1 MSLRSVMRFFFS
13 LRFRCCEKRAR
24 WLLCRSLLKKVTA
37 LSSRLGFYHHF
48 GSVFLVY
55 LAYTHAPTPT
65 LPPLTHPAQP
75 LAFFVFPPPS
85 REGERER
92 SSARAGREREIERE
106 QARERERERERNK
119 VREGGGERER
129 ESAGES
135 ERERERDGEK
145 ARTTNREG
153 VAPTCTE
160 FSLALDRFIQVCVGT
175 IWIYID
181 MCRLCINFVSI
192 RVTIFIPP
200 ISIR

>member
-1 MSLRSVMRFFFS
+1 MYIDVVAIRDTFFS

-135 ERERERDGEK
+135 ESESKRERERE
-145 ARTTNREG
+145 
-153 VAPTCTE
+153 TE
-160 FSLALDRFIQVCVGT
+160 RKHERQTESGWHQLVRSSR
-175 IWIYID
+175 W
-181 MCRLCINFVSI
+181 R
-192 RVTIFIPP
+192 
-200 ISIR
+200 

>member
-1 MSLRSVMRFFFS
+1 MYIDVVAIRDTFFS

-119 VREGGGERER
+119 VREGGGRGRER
-129 ESAGES
+129 ARERARAKAR
-135 ERERERDGEK
+135 ERERERE
-145 ARTTNREG
+145 
-153 VAPTCTE
+153 TE
-160 FSLALDRFIQVCVGT
+160 RKHERQTERG
-175 IWIYID
+175 WH
-181 MCRLCINFVSI
+181 RLVRSS
-192 RVTIFIPP
+192 RW
-200 ISIR
+200 R